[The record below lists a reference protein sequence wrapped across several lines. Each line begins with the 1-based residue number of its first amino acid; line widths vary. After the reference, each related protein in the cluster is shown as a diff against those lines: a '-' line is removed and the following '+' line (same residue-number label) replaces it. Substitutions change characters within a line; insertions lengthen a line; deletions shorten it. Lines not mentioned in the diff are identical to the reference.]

1 MQIELFE
8 KALHIEKPFYIK
20 EVKFDKELKRLDINI
35 DFVKG
40 SKFLYDKDSY
50 NETVTAFDTK
60 EKTWRHLNFFEH
72 ECYLNARVPRV
83 KLKNGNVRLVTTPWE
98 GLSIG
103 FTMLFEALCME
114 LCKSMPVNNV
124 GNIIN
129 ESDDKLW
136 RMLDKYVEA
145 GREIEDF
152 SKLKSVGVDET
163 SKKKGHDYITLF
175 VDLETKKTVYITE
188 GKSNKTVKDFKEDL
202 ELHGGKAENIK
213 DVSCDMSPAF
223 IKGVR
228 ENLPEAKITFDKFH
242 IVKILNEAVDKV
254 RREES
259 KSTDL
264 LKGARYVFLKNKIN
278 LTKKQS
284 KKLEELSIS
293 KLNLK
298 SVRALHIREN
308 FQQIYNADTQDDFEL
323 LLKKW
328 YFWATHSRLEPIKQA
343 AYTIKRHYPGVLKW
357 FESKINNG
365 ILEGLNSIIQA
376 CKSKARGYKTTKNFK
391 IIVYLVTG
399 DLKFDKINPNM

>member
-1 MQIELFE
+1 MQTELFE

-20 EVKFDKELKRLDINI
+20 EVRFDKELKRLDINI
-35 DFVKG
+35 DFIKG

-83 KLKNGNVRLVTTPWE
+83 KLKNGNVRLITTPWE
-98 GLSIG
+98 GLGIG

-175 VDLETKKTVYITE
+175 VDL
-188 GKSNKTVKDFKEDL
+188 
-202 ELHGGKAENIK
+202 
-213 DVSCDMSPAF
+213 
-223 IKGVR
+223 
-228 ENLPEAKITFDKFH
+228 
-242 IVKILNEAVDKV
+242 
-254 RREES
+254 
-259 KSTDL
+259 
-264 LKGARYVFLKNKIN
+264 
-278 LTKKQS
+278 
-284 KKLEELSIS
+284 
-293 KLNLK
+293 
-298 SVRALHIREN
+298 
-308 FQQIYNADTQDDFEL
+308 
-323 LLKKW
+323 
-328 YFWATHSRLEPIKQA
+328 
-343 AYTIKRHYPGVLKW
+343 
-357 FESKINNG
+357 
-365 ILEGLNSIIQA
+365 
-376 CKSKARGYKTTKNFK
+376 
-391 IIVYLVTG
+391 
-399 DLKFDKINPNM
+399 